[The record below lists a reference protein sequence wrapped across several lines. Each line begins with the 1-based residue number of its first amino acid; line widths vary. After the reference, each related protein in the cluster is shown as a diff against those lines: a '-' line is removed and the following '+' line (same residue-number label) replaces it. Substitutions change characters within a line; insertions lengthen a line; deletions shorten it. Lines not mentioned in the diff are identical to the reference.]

1 MEDLNVYSGKL
12 NYKDIYFDFVYDKQE
27 LRLIPPTDKKR
38 EIRNW
43 KMKEL
48 SPGVFTM
55 GGPLTMDSPYL
66 EGTINETAQKV
77 IFITRQG
84 SSIGSYNSVLIIE
97 VVAVILFSTEKYL
110 INRIAF
116 AGPEINAIHSVGNA
130 FTLLYDEEQSKKG
143 VLS

>member
-12 NYKDIYFDFVYDKQE
+12 TYKDICFDFVYDKQE

-38 EIRNW
+38 EIWNW

-55 GGPLTMDSPYL
+55 GDPLTLDSPYI

-77 IFITRQG
+77 FRPKK
-84 SSIGSYNSVLIIE
+84 YKCKHF
-97 VVAVILFSTEKYL
+97 VILSSCVSSMEKRWFLFILLSQPIQLL
-110 INRIAF
+110 IF
-116 AGPEINAIHSVGNA
+116 
-130 FTLLYDEEQSKKG
+130 
-143 VLS
+143 

>member
-55 GGPLTMDSPYL
+55 GDPLTMDSPYL

-97 VVAVILFSTEKYL
+97 VVAVILFSTEKYF
-110 INRIAF
+110 INRIA
-116 AGPEINAIHSVGNA
+116 
-130 FTLLYDEEQSKKG
+130 LL
-143 VLS
+143 